1 MEIQHRTVGQQSSPL
16 EVFSEA
22 GNAVSAGLAEF
33 PVASSECSV
42 ALLTPGWVLSD
53 GWEDEGCPGEPGT
66 GVLGSTLW
74 AHEAGDEDQAG
85 PAVSIV
91 SVSAGSPGEASALLP
106 LTRLPAA
113 AKSKKEE
120 KRIFLLA
127 RLRCLRWGCS
137 SITHSGTQH
146 YDMQ

>member
-1 MEIQHRTVGQQSSPL
+1 MEIQRRTVGQQSSPL

-42 ALLTPGWVLSD
+42 ALLTPGWVL
-53 GWEDEGCPGEPGT
+53 GAWWEDEGCPGEPGT

-74 AHEAGDEDQAG
+74 ACEAGDEDQAG
-85 PAVSIV
+85 PAVGII
-91 SVSAGSPGEASALLP
+91 SVSAVSLGEASALFP

-127 RLRCLRWGCS
+127 RLRCLR
-137 SITHSGTQH
+137 
-146 YDMQ
+146 